1 MQTRKRFEKSKVII
15 SGNVP
20 TMLKRAKTVLSDRQY
35 RKLCIAINEA
45 ADYNEKKGLIK
56 ACIQGKKIRFKAVC
70 RERKNILSDGFFYS
84 RKTAERGKNE

>member
-56 ACIQGKKIRFKAVC
+56 ACIQGRNKV
-70 RERKNILSDGFFYS
+70 
-84 RKTAERGKNE
+84 

>member
-45 ADYNEKKGLIK
+45 VDYNEKKGLIK
-56 ACIQGKKIRFKAVC
+56 ACIQGKNKV
-70 RERKNILSDGFFYS
+70 
-84 RKTAERGKNE
+84 